1 MTINLRNS
9 TVALSLCAGL
19 VGMLAAPSAFGS
31 VVLASDNF
39 NSDTVAALNGQS
51 GGTGWAGAWVD
62 GGTVNAQ
69 VVATGGSDSPMSGN
83 AVRLTGNDSAAAT
96 RTLATTVSGNV
107 IVNFD
112 FQFDAGTVTNNDFMG
127 LWFGSSSGPNIGL
140 KANCGSGCAADLF
153 VRTTGSGGSFFQNIA
168 VGTTYSLMGYLQK
181 TGGSLNYNQF
191 DFWVNPTAFDIANL
205 TGADVFAT
213 GNSGIASFNQ
223 IGFRTVNLATGDAL
237 LIDNLS
243 LSRVPEPGILA
254 LMGLG
259 LAGLALTRRRKSAR
273 QLSSP
278 IAAPSGA
285 VFVTDGQTADA
296 ASLTATGQPSTFP
309 SARLPMA
316 GRGQSR
322 CAMTGQ

>member
-1 MTINLRNS
+1 MTINLRNN

-19 VGMLAAPSAFGS
+19 VGMLATSSAFGS

-39 NSDTVAALNGQS
+39 NSNTVAALNGQS

-62 GGTVNAQ
+62 SDTVNAQ
-69 VVATGGSDSPMSGN
+69 VVATGGSDSPMTGN
-83 AVRLTGNDSAAAT
+83 AVRLTGNDGAAAT

-112 FQFDAGTVTNNDFMG
+112 FQFDTGAVTSNDFMG
-127 LWFGSSSGPNIGL
+127 LWFGSSTGPNIGL
-140 KANCGSGCAADLF
+140 KGNCSSGCLADLF
-153 VRTTGSGGSFFQNIA
+153 VRTTGSGGSFFQDID

-181 TGGSLNYNQF
+181 TGGSVNYNRF
-191 DFWVNPTAFDIANL
+191 DLWVDPTAVEIANL

-213 GNSGIASFNQ
+213 GNSGISSFYQ
-223 IGFRTVNLATGDAL
+223 IGFRTVNLNINDTL

-259 LAGLALTRRRKSAR
+259 LAGLALTRRRKS
-273 QLSSP
+273 
-278 IAAPSGA
+278 
-285 VFVTDGQTADA
+285 V
-296 ASLTATGQPSTFP
+296 
-309 SARLPMA
+309 
-316 GRGQSR
+316 
-322 CAMTGQ
+322 